1 MYIEYINNNMYELC
15 LAGTLFQISTFYV
28 KTRSWES
35 LGYIKL
41 LLESEALG
49 QGGMR
54 IAKKAEILEGC
65 SHPFLEKFAIGSNVV
80 TKEYTEN
87 VEKAV
92 NEVERTLIHCK
103 KGNVE

>member
-1 MYIEYINNNMYELC
+1 MNYACRNLISDLHILC
-15 LAGTLFQISTFYV
+15 KDKVMGIS
-28 KTRSWES
+28 
-35 LGYIKL
+35 GYIKL
-41 LLESEALG
+41 LLESEVLG